1 MTETLTQ
8 NNEKEKNALI
18 IKLLN
23 EGVYKTKNR
32 QLYQLSFNEL
42 KTLYKKIL
50 QP

>member
-8 NNEKEKNALI
+8 NKDKKKNDLI

-23 EGVYKTKNR
+23 KGVYKTKNR

-42 KTLYKKIL
+42 ETLYKKIL